1 MAKKPAPWRD
11 FEELAARIQRQ
22 LAPDSEVKQ
31 AAQIV
36 GRSGERRTLDLSVQQ
51 KIGAY
56 PILIAFDCKRHNR
69 PVPMKYIEAFAA
81 QRDDVAAD
89 AGVMISNT
97 GFTRGAKAV
106 ARQHRIF
113 LQTLRAA
120 QDTDWQKL
128 VGDKAWIALVSVRID
143 DVSAA
148 ALTESGQR
156 IPVPFDV
163 RFVDKAG
170 QVGDV
175 LRDLFWKAWNQTALP
190 RPLGPIAAEITPE
203 TAAVYVQ
210 HDGVMTAVARLV
222 VEGRCVARQWLVNL
236 TLGGGH
242 VLQDAQSGGP
252 VYGELASAGFDWA
265 EIMRS
270 IPGAALT
277 EDQYSEVA
285 QRSQISVDL
294 SKVKRFLR
302 VMVTSDHTK
311 GPTKRQ

>member
-22 LAPDSEVKQ
+22 LSPDSEVKQ
-31 AAQIV
+31 SEQIV
-36 GRSGERRTLDLSVQQ
+36 GGSGERRTLDLSVRQ

-69 PVPMKYIEAFAA
+69 PVPLKDVEAFAA

-106 ARQHRIF
+106 ARKHRIL
-113 LQTLRAA
+113 LQVLRAA

-128 VGDKAWIALVSVRID
+128 IGDKAWATLIRVGID

-148 ALTESGQR
+148 ALTESGER
-156 IPVPFDV
+156 IPVPFDI
-163 RFVDKAG
+163 RFFDKDG
-170 QVGDV
+170 QLGDV
-175 LRDLFWKAWNQTALP
+175 LRDLFWEVWNQTALP

-203 TAAVYVQ
+203 PAAVYVQ
-210 HDGVMTAVARLV
+210 HDGVMTSVVRLV
-222 VEGRCVARQWLVNL
+222 VEGQCVARQWLVNL
-236 TLGGGH
+236 TLGVGH
-242 VLQDAQSGGP
+242 VLQDARSDGP
-252 VYGELASAGFDWA
+252 VYDELASEGFDWA

-270 IPGAALT
+270 NPGVELT

-285 QRSQISVDL
+285 QRSQITLDL

-302 VMVTSDHTK
+302 VMVTSDYTK
-311 GPTKRQ
+311 G